1 METTTSGTVGR
12 QAALDMSPDEFR
24 RIGHALVD
32 QLANFL
38 NLLPN
43 GKVTKGLVPS
53 EIRTLLGA
61 GNSLPQQ
68 GVDPAAM
75 VEQVTSLLTQNSL
88 FNGHPRFLGY
98 ITSSPAPL
106 GALADLIASL
116 TNPNCGAF
124 ILSPVATEIELQC
137 IRWLSELIGYQKN
150 CGGILVSGGN
160 MANIVGLWAARRKR
174 AAWNIREEG
183 LTAKGL
189 KYTLYATQHVHT
201 WLQKTADL
209 FGLGLH
215 AIRWIPADDSLQMN
229 EASLNQQLDDDIK
242 AGFTPL
248 AVVATAGSVGFGT
261 VDRLH
266 AIASICKKYNAWF
279 HIDGAYGGLAAALP
293 EMNDLFSGLDQADS
307 IAIDPH
313 KWLYC
318 PLEAGCTL
326 VRDPNLL
333 ADAFSFHPAYYQF
346 DKMGDE
352 TPVNFYEFGPQNSR
366 GFRALKVWMIMQQA
380 GKEGII
386 SMIREDIA
394 LSKQLN
400 IELKRQPNIEVYA
413 GELSINTFRYVPD
426 QLPVAGN
433 EKEEYLNKLNTCLL
447 DRLQAGGEL
456 FVSNAMLDGKYLL
469 RSCIVNFRTS
479 LQDIMAIPGIIIR
492 YGKAAEVEIG
502 H

>member
-1 METTTSGTVGR
+1 METTSSGTVGR
-12 QAALDMSPDEFR
+12 QAALNMSPDEFR

-43 GKVTKGLVPS
+43 GKVTKGLAPS
-53 EIRTLLGA
+53 EIRTLLCA

-75 VEQVTSLLTQNSL
+75 VKQVTSLLTGNSL

-229 EASLNQQLDDDIK
+229 EAALSRQIEEDIK

-266 AIASICKKYNAWF
+266 AIASICKKHNTWF

-293 EMNDLFSGLDQADS
+293 EMKDLFSGLDQADS

-394 LSKQLN
+394 LSKQLTS
-400 IELKRQPNIEVYA
+400 ELKRQQNIEVFV

-426 QLPVAGN
+426 QLPAAGN

-479 LQDIMAIPGIIIR
+479 LHDIRAIPEIIIR
-492 YGKAAEVEIG
+492 YGKAAEIEIG

>member
-1 METTTSGTVGR
+1 METTPSGTVGR
-12 QAALDMSPDEFR
+12 QAVLDMSPDEFR

-43 GKVTKGLVPS
+43 GKVTKGLTPS

-61 GNSLPQQ
+61 ENSLPQQ
-68 GVDPAAM
+68 GVDPAAL
-75 VEQVTSLLTQNSL
+75 VEQVTPLLTGNSL

-174 AAWNIREEG
+174 AAWNIRQEG

-215 AIRWIPADDSLQMN
+215 AIRWIPADDSLQMK
-229 EASLNQQLDDDIK
+229 EAALSQQIDDDIK

-266 AIASICKKYNAWF
+266 AIASICKKYNTWF

-293 EMNDLFSGLDQADS
+293 EMNNLFSGLDQADS

-400 IELKRQPNIEVYA
+400 IELERQQNIEVFA

-479 LQDIMAIPGIIIR
+479 LQDIMDIPGIIIR
-492 YGKAAEVEIG
+492 YGKAAEIEIG